1 MTGNRV
7 LGKILIF
14 GIVLTGCFI
23 AAGFGLND
31 FRQSEQSTLSFYE
44 NLLLSGEEAFIS
56 GEYEKAIKELEI
68 AAFGL
73 FQSKHLV
80 AKAYILMGLSYH
92 HLENPNNAEGFLK
105 KAGQLL
111 NQDELIVLELN
122 IDESDSKI
130 LEKLIQDYNVY
141 LVETD
146 PPLSEEE
153 SPPPELPL
161 PPKIEPEKKIQ
172 QEAVEE
178 KPPPVIEQEITQ
190 PEKKILPETAQKIPP
205 PVNKQEKTQP
215 PEQSK
220 TISEEKSQ
228 EKEIQ
233 IEGLEKL
240 FLPDEAVEEPI
251 VSEIWIHKETN
262 AIEIGILFQSN
273 SRHQVFEITDI
284 PPNRIVIDIYDIR
297 RIKASGSIDIHDYGI
312 TLIRSGMYKDTI
324 ARVVIDAE
332 GDLPSYKLEKSEDGL
347 RVVIE
352 K

>member
-240 FLPDEAVEEPI
+240 TNRTVDVIVTDIQMPRMDGFEMTSRLQSDDRYRDIPVIIVTTRSDEADRQRGLEVGADAYLVKSSLSP
-251 VSEIWIHKETN
+251 SELLECT
-262 AIEIGILFQSN
+262 
-273 SRHQVFEITDI
+273 
-284 PPNRIVIDIYDIR
+284 R
-297 RIKASGSIDIHDYGI
+297 RLVG
-312 TLIRSGMYKDTI
+312 
-324 ARVVIDAE
+324 
-332 GDLPSYKLEKSEDGL
+332 
-347 RVVIE
+347 
-352 K
+352 